1 MYRKIILLLAAFNVN
16 AHEMVPTY
24 PKFERAHLE
33 GIYKTQVTLF
43 NKRKD
48 VEFYEL
54 GVFDSDFGVVDF
66 VTAYRIFPV
75 RYLGYV
81 NLDIYVKESDRKK
94 VTYICTRSK
103 LRSDSNQGAIVAS
116 RICSKVK
123 P

>member
-1 MYRKIILLLAAFNVN
+1 MRLLLLLILPLNLY
-16 AHEMVPTY
+16 AHEMTPTY
-24 PKFERAHLE
+24 PKFERSHLD

-43 NKRKD
+43 NKRRD
-48 VEFYEL
+48 VDFYEL
-54 GVFDSDFGVVDF
+54 SVFDADFGVVDF

-81 NLDIYVKESDRKK
+81 NLDIYVKGEDVQK

-103 LRSDSNQGAIVAS
+103 LRSDVRQSAVVAS

-123 P
+123 